1 MRGASEMVALLN
13 SEDTALRNRAAKVIP
28 GGLWG
33 HMNAANLP
41 EGYPQYFASA
51 QGCRLTDVDGRS
63 FVDLMC
69 AWGPIILGHRN
80 TIVDTAAQEQAMR
93 GDCMNG
99 PGPIL
104 VELAESLVE
113 MVPHAD
119 WCLFGKNGTDA
130 TTSAVTIARAAT
142 GRRKVL
148 LAKGAYHG
156 AVPWCS
162 PSVAGVT
169 EEDRAHLLYYN
180 YNDILYFI
188 SFDR

>member
-1 MRGASEMVALLN
+1 MAGLVN
-13 SEDTALRNRAAKVIP
+13 SLDLALRARARRVIP

-41 EGYPQYFASA
+41 EGYPQYFAHA
-51 QGCRLTDVDGRS
+51 RGCRLTDVDGRS

-69 AWGPIILGHRN
+69 AWGPIILGHRDAV
-80 TIVDTAAQEQAMR
+80 VDAAAREQAMQ

-99 PGPIL
+99 PGAIL
-104 VELAESLVE
+104 VDLAELLVD

-130 TTSAVTIARAAT
+130 TTSCVTIARAGT

-148 LAKGAYHG
+148 LAHGAYHG

-169 EEDRAHLLYYN
+169 IEDRALH
-180 YNDILYFI
+180 IQ
-188 SFDR
+188 